1 MKSDRSEISMSNLQ
15 PRFLSKARNSLRK
28 KFPQKSLSSAV
39 WLRYPALRL
48 WENVRLSW
56 CQRVPPRGENLRVWH
71 GFSTFGGTDGVS
83 PWGIAVGEKPTERY
97 CTLSE
102 MAKAYEVMTRL
113 VCLLEPLEKWKGWKG
128 WGPFVSPSL

>member
-1 MKSDRSEISMSNLQ
+1 MSNLQ
-15 PRFLSKARNSLRK
+15 PRFLSKARNPFEKSSPK
-28 KFPQKSLSSAV
+28 KVSAAQSGFDIQLCGFGKMSV
-39 WLRYPALRL
+39 YHGVN
-48 WENVRLSW
+48 E
-56 CQRVPPRGENLRVWH
+56 CPPRGENLRVWH